1 MTQWLLLRVQY
12 SLKRSVFEHLRW
24 TEREFKVTTSSKKEV
39 VGLLV
44 LGFCLVEVLT
54 GSEEAIEGHS
64 EGCPVRN
71 EEKKRKKK
79 KKKKKKAPAVQTLSC
94 CK

>member
-1 MTQWLLLRVQY
+1 MDGERVQGDNIF
-12 SLKRSVFEHLRW
+12 R
-24 TEREFKVTTSSKKEV
+24 KEV

-64 EGCPVRN
+64 EGCPV
-71 EEKKRKKK
+71 KQL
-79 KKKKKKAPAVQTLSC
+79 VV
-94 CK
+94 